1 MGISQSM
8 NTETINWNNVNT
20 DDMSSTLPNL
30 NKISDEAKQLI
41 TKLNLPGIS
50 DNNSEFDA
58 NFIFNEE
65 FNEQNNEQSNS
76 IFNTNNQDGGSDHEE
91 NNTSPFITSEM
102 YNYII
107 NKYNTNTNDVMTGG
121 ASKKG
126 KKMIGGTSD
135 DDNSSETSST
145 SSSADLSSSESSEST
160 IKGKKDKKEKKGK
173 ESVTHEL
180 SSPEGEEAIAD
191 RFEGKKKRV
200 SKAKKGKKSYKGS
213 ENYLSYVS
221 SSAHTDEYKSVKNE
235 NNYSISSVNTSDINM
250 ISDN

>member
-1 MGISQSM
+1 MGISQSR
-8 NTETINWNNVNT
+8 NTETINWNNVKT

-41 TKLNLPGIS
+41 TKLNLPEIS

-58 NFIFNEE
+58 NFIFNE
-65 FNEQNNEQSNS
+65 QSNS
-76 IFNTNNQDGGSDHEE
+76 IFNTNINNQDGGSDHEE

-107 NKYNTNTNDVMTGG
+107 NKYNNTNVMTGG
-121 ASKKG
+121 AAKKE
-126 KKMIGGTSD
+126 KKLIGGTSD
-135 DDNSSETSST
+135 DDNTSETSST
-145 SSSADLSSSESSEST
+145 SSSVELSSSESSSEST
-160 IKGKKDKKEKKGK
+160 IKEKKEKKGKKDKKE
-173 ESVTHEL
+173 ETINHEL
-180 SSPEGEEAIAD
+180 SSPEGQEAIAD
-191 RFEGKKKRV
+191 RFEGKKKRAG
-200 SKAKKGKKSYKGS
+200 KPKKSYKGS

-221 SSAHTDEYKSVKNE
+221 SSAHTDEYKSVRNE